1 MTNKIIVHGGAAH
14 LDEFVACA
22 EALIARLW
30 CWDYDGESIE
40 KVAAETII
48 ERHDPMPEELTN
60 PEIVVLDV
68 GRVLNDST
76 ACYDHHQ
83 LPRGSKE
90 CAMTLFARCVV
101 VPCGVVGVLE
111 DTLYAAM
118 RRLYPWYETR
128 AAVDSCGPFAIA
140 KEKGVEWATVASFL
154 GPFEDIVLNAF
165 IDAAP
170 EERAKVVLPFAKD
183 ILAKLDAE
191 RKVLDSIERWTTEQH
206 GIGVIDF
213 TKADP
218 ADVDVV
224 SDAILATVQDG
235 VAVFRDKRGPGY
247 AILRIKDDPRID
259 LSKAGEMPCIA
270 FAHANGFYA
279 TTREPADRGTLADI
293 LGTAF
298 VAQ

>member
-1 MTNKIIVHGGAAH
+1 MTNKIIVHGGNAH
-14 LDEFVACA
+14 LDDFVACA
-22 EALIARLW
+22 EALVARLW
-30 CWDYDGESIE
+30 CWDYSGETVE

-48 ERHDPMPEELTN
+48 ERRDPTPEELAD
-60 PEIVVLDV
+60 PEVIVLDV
-68 GRVLNDST
+68 GGILNDST

-83 LPRGSKE
+83 LPRGTRE
-90 CAMTLFARCVV
+90 CAMTLFAKSVV
-101 VPCGVVGVLE
+101 VPCGEIGVLE

-118 RRLYPWYETR
+118 CRLYPWYETR
-128 AAVDSCGPFAIA
+128 AAVDSCGPFAVA
-140 KEKGVEWATVASFL
+140 KEKGVEWGVVASFL

-170 EERAKVVLPFAKD
+170 EERAKIVLPFARD

-191 RKVLDSIERWTTEQH
+191 RKVLDSVERWTTEQ
-206 GIGVIDF
+206 GVDVIDF

-224 SDAILATVQDG
+224 SDAILASTPNG
-235 VAVFRDKRGPGY
+235 VAVFRDKRGSGY

-259 LSKAGEMPCIA
+259 LSKAGGMPCIA

-279 TTREPADRGTLADI
+279 TTREPTNRATMADI
-293 LGTAF
+293 LGTASS
-298 VAQ
+298 VQ